1 MKKLHLYLLFL
12 IFPFQCT
19 IAQQLKVQV
28 TPVSN
33 QKIDA
38 DIFEGFDGLGNSYYI
53 KNNILFKK
61 NENSTW
67 QYKNV
72 SLGKITKV
80 DLQNPLKIVLFY
92 ESFNSVVL
100 LDNQLNEVQ
109 KINFSKNT
117 IPIVITAT
125 GIASQNQLWV
135 YDSLNQQIG
144 LFDYLKNNYKAIS
157 TSFPESIKRYQ
168 SDFNTFN
175 WIDENNNWFS
185 CDIFGKITTK
195 GKIPDFDFIEIIND
209 QQYIFSKNNI
219 FTFEDLKKKE
229 KYKIEISEKT
239 FQKFYYKDQILS
251 IFTSKGIINYKITT
265 P

>member
-1 MKKLHLYLLFL
+1 MKNILTYLLLISFSIAFGQSDSLTTTKINDINCEADFFL
-12 IFPFQCT
+12 
-19 IAQQLKVQV
+19 
-28 TPVSN
+28 
-33 QKIDA
+33 
-38 DIFEGFDGLGNSYYI
+38 GFDQFGFYYSITNNVLYKI
-53 KNNILFKK
+53 KEDETF
-61 NENSTW
+61 E
-67 QYKNV
+67 YKNPT
-72 SLGKITKV
+72 LGKITKI
-80 DLQNPLKIVLFY
+80 DLQNPLKIVVFY

-109 KINFSKNT
+109 KINFTENT
-117 IPIVITAT
+117 TPIIVAAT

-144 LFDYLKNNYKAIS
+144 LFDYLKNNYRAIS
-157 TSFPESIKRYQ
+157 TSFPESIKQYQ

-175 WIDENNNWFS
+175 WIDDNNNLFS
-185 CDIFGKITTK
+185 CDIFGKIATK
-195 GKIPDFDFIEIIND
+195 GKIPNFDFIEIIND
-209 QQYIFSKNNI
+209 QQYIFSKNSI
-219 FTFEDLKKKE
+219 LIFEDLTKNE

>member
-1 MKKLHLYLLFL
+1 MKKLLLFL
-12 IFPFQCT
+12 FVIYFSIVYGQ
-19 IAQQLKVQV
+19 
-28 TPVSN
+28 S
-33 QKIDA
+33 QKIYPKAQDTLTFKI
-38 DIFEGFDGLGNSYYI
+38 DSYIGLDQFGFQYFITNEVLHKTKDSETFE
-53 KNNILFKK
+53 
-61 NENSTW
+61 
-67 QYKNV
+67 YKNP

-92 ESFNSVVL
+92 ESFNSVIL

-109 KINFSKNT
+109 KIQFSLNST
-117 IPIVITAT
+117 PIVITAT

-157 TSFPESIKRYQ
+157 TSFPERIKQYQ
-168 SDFNTFN
+168 SDFNTFY
-175 WIDENNNWFS
+175 WVDDQNNWFS
-185 CDIFGKITTK
+185 CNIFGRITTK
-195 GKIPDFDFIEIIND
+195 GKVPDFDYLQIIND
-209 QQYIFSKNNI
+209 YQYIYSKNSDLI
-219 FTFEDLKKKE
+219 FEDIKKKQ

-239 FQKFYYKDQILS
+239 FKKFSYKDQILS